1 MQIRSAE
8 NSEVDLLARLW
19 YDAWQDAHARVLPEA
34 LTRVRTLESFRERL
48 QADLAHIRVAGV
60 SGFPVGFCIVK
71 KDELYQLFVSA
82 AARGSGI
89 AAALLTDGE
98 ARLAAD
104 GVAIAWL
111 ACAIGNG
118 RAARFYEKY
127 GWRRIGTMINRL
139 DTTDG
144 VFPLEVWRYEKT
156 LLPMP

>member
-1 MQIRSAE
+1 MQIRTAE
-8 NSEVDLLARLW
+8 NSEIDLLARLW
-19 YDAWQDAHARVLPEA
+19 YDAWQDAHARILPEA
-34 LTRVRTLESFRERL
+34 LTRVRTLENFRERL
-48 QADLAHIRVAGV
+48 QADLAHVRVAGV
-60 SGFPVGFCIVK
+60 SGSPVGFCIAK

-104 GVAIAWL
+104 GVATAWL
-111 ACAIGNG
+111 ACAIGNE

-127 GWRRIGTMINRL
+127 GWKRIGTMINRL

-156 LLPMP
+156 LSPMP